1 MEKIIIVG
9 HGTPNEDANKL
20 ADLTK
25 ALAITLK
32 KQPEDIK
39 YAYIKYGS
47 PLIEESIIEC
57 IKENAKKI
65 IIHPLFLFS
74 GFHVNYD
81 IPKIIKKFR
90 KNYPHIEIIYTKP
103 LGLHEKLLEIIKERI
118 DEIKQDSFK
127 NEAN

>member
-9 HGTPNEDANKL
+9 HGSPKEDANKL

-39 YAYIKYGS
+39 YAYIKFGS
-47 PLIEESIIEC
+47 PSIEESIIEC
-57 IKENAKKI
+57 IKENAKTI

-74 GFHVNYD
+74 GSHVSYD
-81 IPKIIKKFR
+81 IPEIIKKFR
-90 KNYPHIEIIYTKP
+90 KNYPYIEIICTKP
-103 LGLHEKLLEIIKERI
+103 LGLHEKLLEIIKKRI
-118 DEIKQDSFK
+118 DEIKQEAPK
-127 NEAN
+127 NKAN

>member
-1 MEKIIIVG
+1 LEKIIIVG
-9 HGTPNEDANKL
+9 HGSPKEDANKL

-39 YAYIKYGS
+39 YAYIKFGS
-47 PLIEESIIEC
+47 PSIEESIIEC
-57 IKENAKKI
+57 IKENAKTI

-74 GFHVNYD
+74 GSHVSYD
-81 IPKIIKKFR
+81 IPEIIKKFR
-90 KNYPHIEIIYTKP
+90 KNYPYIEIICTKP

-118 DEIKQDSFK
+118 DEIKQDDPK
-127 NEAN
+127 NKAN